1 MKNTQRGKTNPK
13 TTQNLTLDQT
23 PLLKSK
29 LRRALESQRTKGTAV
44 RGLRLYS
51 IIISKYYTPAV
62 RELRLREK
70 VHPTAANINLTKL

>member
-1 MKNTQRGKTNPK
+1 MLLGSGEQLQSLLFHPRV
-13 TTQNLTLDQT
+13 
-23 PLLKSK
+23 LLKSE

-70 VHPTAANINLTKL
+70 VRPTVANINLTKL